1 MSKRKQDKAM
11 KAIILAG
18 GANTRLYPSTVATS
32 KQLLPVYDKPMIYYP
47 LSTIMLAGIKDILI
61 ISSESQLDKYK
72 QLFGD
77 GGSLGLHISYKIQ
90 SHPKGIAEA
99 LLLGEDFI
107 GNSRFCLILGD
118 NIFYGNLDFLR
129 DAIKDKE
136 NNFIFAYEVE
146 DPNRYGVVEFD
157 QNGDVLSIEEKPKQ
171 PKSNNA
177 VPGIY
182 VYKSD
187 VIHKVKKQQPSE
199 RGELEI
205 TDLHKTL
212 SQENDLKCIKMKRG
226 MVWLDAGTPDSLLD
240 SSNFISTI
248 ENRQGKKIGCIEEIS
263 YIKKF
268 ITKEQ
273 LKQYIETLPNS
284 PYKNYCLRL
293 L

>member
-1 MSKRKQDKAM
+1 M

-61 ISSESQLDKYK
+61 ISSETQIEKYR

-77 GGSLGLHISYKIQ
+77 GNSLGLDISYTIQ
-90 SHPKGIAEA
+90 SKPSGIAEA
-99 LLLGEDFI
+99 LLLGEEFVGD
-107 GNSRFCLILGD
+107 SRFCLILGD

-129 DAIKDKE
+129 DAIRDETK
-136 NNFIFAYEVE
+136 NFIFAYEVD
-146 DPNRYGVVEFD
+146 DPSRYGVVEFNED
-157 QNGDVLSIEEKPKQ
+157 GDVLSIEEKPTNPRSK
-171 PKSNNA
+171 NA

-187 VIHKVKKQQPSE
+187 VISKVKTQRPSD

-212 SQENDLKCIKMKRG
+212 LDQNDLKCIKMKRG
-226 MVWLDAGTPDSLLD
+226 LVWLDAGTPESLLD
-240 SSNFISTI
+240 SSNFIGTI
-248 ENRQGKKIGCIEEIS
+248 EKRQGRKIGCIEEIS

-268 ITKEQ
+268 ITREQ
-273 LKQYIETLPNS
+273 LEQHINTLPNS
-284 PYKNYCLRL
+284 PYKNYCLKL

>member
-1 MSKRKQDKAM
+1 M

-61 ISSESQLDKYK
+61 ISSETQIEKYR

-77 GGSLGLHISYKIQ
+77 GNSLGLDISYTIQ
-90 SHPKGIAEA
+90 SKPSGIAEA
-99 LLLGEDFI
+99 LLLGEEFVGD
-107 GNSRFCLILGD
+107 SRFCLILGD

-129 DAIKDKE
+129 DAIRDETK
-136 NNFIFAYEVE
+136 NFIFAYEVD
-146 DPNRYGVVEFD
+146 DPSRYGVVEFNED
-157 QNGDVLSIEEKPKQ
+157 GDVLSIEEKPTNPRSK
-171 PKSNNA
+171 NA

-187 VIHKVKKQQPSE
+187 VISKVKTQRPSD

-212 SQENDLKCIKMKRG
+212 LDQNDLKCIKMKRG
-226 MVWLDAGTPDSLLD
+226 MVWLDAGTPESLLD
-240 SSNFISTI
+240 SSNFIGTI
-248 ENRQGKKIGCIEEIS
+248 EKRQGRKIGCIEEIS

-268 ITKEQ
+268 ITREQ
-273 LKQYIETLPNS
+273 LEQHINTLPNS
-284 PYKNYCLRL
+284 PYKNYCLKL

>member
-1 MSKRKQDKAM
+1 M

-61 ISSESQLDKYK
+61 ISSETQIEKYRH
-72 QLFGD
+72 LFGD
-77 GGSLGLHISYKIQ
+77 GNSLGLDISYTIQ
-90 SHPKGIAEA
+90 SKPSGIAEA
-99 LLLGEDFI
+99 LLLGEEFVGD
-107 GNSRFCLILGD
+107 SRFCLILGD

-129 DAIKDKE
+129 DAIRDETK
-136 NNFIFAYEVE
+136 NFIFAYEVD
-146 DPNRYGVVEFD
+146 DPSRYGVVEFNED
-157 QNGDVLSIEEKPKQ
+157 GDVLSIEEKPTNPRSK
-171 PKSNNA
+171 NA

-187 VIHKVKKQQPSE
+187 VISKVKTQRPSD

-212 SQENDLKCIKMKRG
+212 LDQNDLKCIKMKRG
-226 MVWLDAGTPDSLLD
+226 MVWLDAGTPESLLD
-240 SSNFISTI
+240 SSNFIGTI
-248 ENRQGKKIGCIEEIS
+248 EKRQGRKIGCIEEIS

-268 ITKEQ
+268 ITREQ
-273 LKQYIETLPNS
+273 LEQHINTLPNS
-284 PYKNYCLRL
+284 PYKNYCLKL

>member
-1 MSKRKQDKAM
+1 M

-61 ISSESQLDKYK
+61 ISSETQIEKYR

-77 GGSLGLHISYKIQ
+77 GNSLGLDISYTIQ
-90 SHPKGIAEA
+90 SKPSGIAEA
-99 LLLGEDFI
+99 LLLGEEFVGD
-107 GNSRFCLILGD
+107 SRFCLILGD

-129 DAIKDKE
+129 DAIRDETK
-136 NNFIFAYEVE
+136 NFIFAYEVD
-146 DPNRYGVVEFD
+146 DPSRYGVVEFNED
-157 QNGDVLSIEEKPKQ
+157 GDVLSIEEKPTNPRSKI
-171 PKSNNA
+171 A

-187 VIHKVKKQQPSE
+187 VISKVKTQRPSD

-212 SQENDLKCIKMKRG
+212 LDQNDLKCIKMKRG
-226 MVWLDAGTPDSLLD
+226 MVWLDAGTPESLLD
-240 SSNFISTI
+240 SSNFIGTI
-248 ENRQGKKIGCIEEIS
+248 EKRQGRKIGCIEEIS

-268 ITKEQ
+268 ITREQ
-273 LKQYIETLPNS
+273 LEQHINTLPNS
-284 PYKNYCLRL
+284 PYKNYCLKL

>member
-1 MSKRKQDKAM
+1 M

-61 ISSESQLDKYK
+61 ISSETQIEKYR

-77 GGSLGLHISYKIQ
+77 GNSLGLDISYTIQ
-90 SHPKGIAEA
+90 SKPSGIAEA
-99 LLLGEDFI
+99 LLLGEEFVGD
-107 GNSRFCLILGD
+107 SRFCLILGD

-129 DAIKDKE
+129 DAIRDETK
-136 NNFIFAYEVE
+136 NFIFAYEVD
-146 DPNRYGVVEFD
+146 DPSRYGVVEFNED
-157 QNGDVLSIEEKPKQ
+157 GDVLSIEEKPTNPRSK
-171 PKSNNA
+171 NA

-187 VIHKVKKQQPSE
+187 VISKVKTQRPSD

-212 SQENDLKCIKMKRG
+212 LEQNDLKCIKMKRG
-226 MVWLDAGTPDSLLD
+226 MVWLDAGTPESLLD
-240 SSNFISTI
+240 SSNFIGTI
-248 ENRQGKKIGCIEEIS
+248 EKRQGRKIGCIEEIS

-268 ITKEQ
+268 ITREQ
-273 LKQYIETLPNS
+273 LEQHINTLPNS
-284 PYKNYCLRL
+284 PYKNYCLKL